1 MSEPTGT
8 ASEGTAS
15 GMTETTSVTA
25 GRDVADDTSDTAG
38 RNFRKT
44 REGLVVSDKMDK
56 TVVVAVEDRVQHPLY
71 KKTLRRTN
79 KLKAHDE
86 LNGCGVGD
94 RVLLME
100 TRPLSATKRW
110 RVVEVLEKAK

>member
-1 MSEPTGT
+1 MSEK
-8 ASEGTAS
+8 
-15 GMTETTSVTA
+15 
-25 GRDVADDTSDTAG
+25 ADMSTDTKTRG
-38 RNFRKT
+38 FRKT

-56 TVVVAVEDRVQHPLY
+56 TVVVVVEDRVKHALY
-71 KKTLRRTN
+71 GKVIRRTSN
-79 KLKAHDE
+79 LKAHDE
-86 LNGCGVGD
+86 DNSCGVGD